1 MNDEINQEKSPKYK
15 LGDDVW
21 TPLFGV
27 KCEKNEQY
35 FVQCKISGVV
45 YLYNAD
51 GKSVFEGYTTTG
63 GNRGAVVSENG
74 VFATREECEALI
86 ACVLPR
92 PKSDKSE
99 GK

>member
-15 LGDDVW
+15 LGNDVW

-27 KCEKNEQY
+27 KCERNEQY

-51 GKSVFEGYTTTG
+51 GKSVFAGYTTTG
-63 GNRGAVVSENG
+63 GNRGTVIGENG

-86 ACVLPR
+86 ARTLPR
-92 PKSDKSE
+92 PKSGESE